1 MNRVHLTLRTV
12 PAIAVLLASAVL
24 LLGQIP
30 AFSGFAAVFWLL
42 SLALIIV
49 ALVTSIMVVVR
60 KRTNT

>member
-12 PAIAVLLASAVL
+12 PAIAALLASAVL

-30 AFSGFAAVFWLL
+30 VFSGVAALFWLL
-42 SLALIIV
+42 SLALILV

-60 KRTNT
+60 KRSHT